1 LIPSC
6 NLIFAGQDLP
16 PYKYKGS
23 WPIETDHP
31 IVIINFIL
39 FSPNPSF
46 SNLHCSPPS
55 SPRRLREFRVAC
67 RSQDNPRRTVPDGV
81 PPGAAN
87 LGFRRSSCPRRLDR
101 PPRRLDRPP
110 RRLDR
115 SVLGSSTSEFP
126 TTARSS
132 ALVCLTRK
140 SVNTLLATPLG
151 TRSGFTTDRSIF
163 AWDHSATSTRRT

>member
-1 LIPSC
+1 VL
-6 NLIFAGQDLP
+6 FAGQDLP

-23 WPIETDHP
+23 WPIESYHQ

-46 SNLHCSPPS
+46 SNIHCSPPS

-67 RSQDNPRRTVPDGV
+67 RSQDNPRHIVPDGV

-87 LGFRRSSCPRRLDR
+87 LGFRRASCPRRLDR
-101 PPRRLDRPP
+101 PPRRLDRP
-110 RRLDR
+110 
-115 SVLGSSTSEFP
+115 VLGGSVSGFP

-132 ALVCLTRK
+132 AFLCSTEK
-140 SVNTLLATPLG
+140 SVNCTLRISCLG
-151 TRSGFTTDRSIF
+151 GKNIQTCSYN
-163 AWDHSATSTRRT
+163 